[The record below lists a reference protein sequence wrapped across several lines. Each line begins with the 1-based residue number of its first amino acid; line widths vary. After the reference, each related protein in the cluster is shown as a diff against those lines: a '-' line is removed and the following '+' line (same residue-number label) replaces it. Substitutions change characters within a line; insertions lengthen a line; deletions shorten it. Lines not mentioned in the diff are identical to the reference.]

1 METFT
6 EVFRRNDGDEIEV
19 YFNVHED
26 ENYTCVDVYLND
38 TCVFAKK
45 LHGICTSTSELSEYT
60 VHFIFNAITA
70 MQIGC
75 TTEELVDCKF
85 ID

>member
-1 METFT
+1 MKTFT
-6 EVFRRNDGDEIEV
+6 EEWRRKDGDEIKL

-26 ENYTCVDVYLND
+26 ENYTCVGVYLND
-38 TCVFAKK
+38 FCVFEKK
-45 LHGICTSTSELSEYT
+45 LHGIYTSTSELSEYA
-60 VHFIFNAITA
+60 VYFIFNAITA

-75 TTEELVDCKF
+75 STEELVDCKF